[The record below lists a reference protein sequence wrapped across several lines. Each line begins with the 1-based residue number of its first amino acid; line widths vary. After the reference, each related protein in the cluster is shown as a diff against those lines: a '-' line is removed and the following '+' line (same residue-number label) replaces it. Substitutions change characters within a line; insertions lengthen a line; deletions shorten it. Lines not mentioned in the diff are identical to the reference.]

1 MTASLSAAIVT
12 VGAIGEGGEGCWE
25 RKIREIMVL
34 PVKEI
39 FLRERENPEDRFVSI
54 NRIVVPTA
62 DDRTLVVHSGVVII
76 AFQGT
81 TGNE

>member
-1 MTASLSAAIVT
+1 
-12 VGAIGEGGEGCWE
+12 
-25 RKIREIMVL
+25 MVL

-39 FLRERENPEDRFVSI
+39 ILRERENPEDRFVSI

-62 DDRTLVVHSGVVII
+62 YDRTLVVHSGVVII